1 MQKFL
6 TSILIGCSLLAGS
19 SQIAQAQILSNFTNS
34 ASSFVIIDQA
44 ITNLPVVKILT
55 NKGQGSTAAMIL
67 TEKCKALQ
75 FKYAQILD
83 REVEAISS
91 ISLFSF
97 IDEWWHTRYRYG
109 GTTKKG
115 IDCSAFTR
123 LLQTEVYGFELPRT
137 AREQYAACEKI
148 ADEDMMEGDLVFF
161 NTRGGVSHV
170 GVYVG
175 GGYFVHASSSTGI
188 TIDHLDN
195 DYYKKRF
202 ISAGRLE
209 EVQIIAPIDPC
220 LAG

>member
-1 MQKFL
+1 MQKLIYGALVGCFL
-6 TSILIGCSLLAGS
+6 IVGN
-19 SQIAQAQILSNFTNS
+19 SQKAQAQLLSSFTNS
-34 ASSFVIIDQA
+34 SSSFVFIDKA
-44 ITNLPVVKILT
+44 ITNLPSIKLVSNRLY
-55 NKGQGSTAAMIL
+55 NSNAAMIL
-67 TEKCKALQ
+67 TEKCKAIQ

-83 REVEAISS
+83 REIEAIAN

-97 IDEWWHTRYRYG
+97 VDEWWRTRYRYG

-123 LLQTEVYGFELPRT
+123 LLQEEVYGFELPRT

-175 GGYFVHASSSTGI
+175 GGYFVHASSSQGI
-188 TIDHLDN
+188 TIDNLDN
-195 DYYKKRF
+195 SYYKKRF
-202 ISAGRLE
+202 ISAGRVE
-209 EVQIIAPIDPC
+209 EGERIDPIN
-220 LAG
+220 AG